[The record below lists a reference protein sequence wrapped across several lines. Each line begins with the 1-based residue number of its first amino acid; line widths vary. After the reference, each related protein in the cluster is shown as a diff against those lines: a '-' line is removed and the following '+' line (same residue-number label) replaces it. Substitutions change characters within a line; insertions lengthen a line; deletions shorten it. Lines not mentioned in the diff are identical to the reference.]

1 MVIKPSIQGG
11 PMRILFLISLF
22 ISYELMASEL
32 VQTGPW
38 LRSRRSDYR
47 YVTTYKIHKIKRPLT
62 SFPWIEEDCHDVGN
76 RFANWSKSMAYEI
89 VYSGNVSFNL
99 LGFLDLEFG
108 KEKAKTIEFTF
119 QRWVTPTLGLNARH
133 ILHEEFEIWE
143 GETLKEYQSGSDLIT
158 KNKPT
163 SFRLEK
169 MNYGISVVREVLEVC
184 PE

>member
-1 MVIKPSIQGG
+1 
-11 PMRILFLISLF
+11 
-22 ISYELMASEL
+22 
-32 VQTGPW
+32 
-38 LRSRRSDYR
+38 
-47 YVTTYKIHKIKRPLT
+47 
-62 SFPWIEEDCHDVGN
+62 
-76 RFANWSKSMAYEI
+76 MAYEI

-119 QRWVTPTLGLNARH
+119 QRWVTPTLGLKARH

-143 GETLKEYQSGSDLIT
+143 GETRKEYQSGSDLIT